1 MKLELFKY
9 IDDVLDLFE
18 YHRQELVSINK
29 EVRNYFSDV
38 LKDDERALNLS
49 ARIKTPQSLREKL
62 IRRNY
67 YIKYPTPFEGFKKAP
82 DLIGLRIEC
91 RFIKDEKEIYQK
103 IIDEFRIY
111 CGKGYYASNIN
122 KNIRLN
128 LEDIQPQVLNN
139 GFKIYKL
146 DGLYKNSKTSYSFE
160 LQIKSLVNLFWG
172 EIDHKIL
179 YKNYNYMIVEDFFRD
194 IMHSI
199 IDNLF
204 MVDKQLMIL
213 YDHVTNSDA
222 SGKDPAEKQLKVLLS
237 KIIHDVF
244 INKIYGELGFVFN
257 IKVSTDIIVDFIFM
271 KLKKNKENSYG
282 EDFISLI
289 NRINEISTLDM
300 NLEEYINVD
309 EKPKFYDSFTR
320 NIGNLILASLNKDF
334 EWNIFFKII
343 TTIDKES
350 DNQIFED
357 FIHFVRYQYTLLILN
372 LFENFDLS
380 EDDKRDIEN
389 FVLNLVIDKFKN
401 NTTLEFLMVKSINKI
416 NFILESL
423 KFSEIEGKEDLKELF
438 KKEYK
443 F

>member
-49 ARIKTPQSLREKL
+49 TRIKTPQSLREKL

-67 YIKYPTPFEGFKKAP
+67 YIKYPTPFEGFKKVP

-257 IKVSTDIIVDFIFM
+257 IKVSTDIIVEFIFM
-271 KLKKNKENSYG
+271 KLKKNKDNSYG

-357 FIHFVRYQYTLLILN
+357 FIHFVRYQYTLLILK

-389 FVLNLVIDKFKN
+389 FILNLVIDKFKN

-416 NFILESL
+416 NSILESL

-438 KKEYK
+438 KREYK

>member
-49 ARIKTPQSLREKL
+49 TRIKTPQSLREKL

-67 YIKYPTPFEGFKKAP
+67 YIKYPTPFEGFKKVP

-111 CGKGYYASNIN
+111 CGNGYYASNIN

-194 IMHSI
+194 IMNSI

-257 IKVSTDIIVDFIFM
+257 IKASTDIIVDFIFM
-271 KLKKNKENSYG
+271 KLKKNKDNSYG

-357 FIHFVRYQYTLLILN
+357 FIHFLRYQYTLLILN

-389 FVLNLVIDKFKN
+389 FILNLVIEKFKN

-416 NFILESL
+416 NSILESL

>member
-49 ARIKTPQSLREKL
+49 TRIKTPQSLREKL

-67 YIKYPTPFEGFKKAP
+67 YIKYPTPFEGFKKVP

-194 IMHSI
+194 IMNSI

>member
-49 ARIKTPQSLREKL
+49 TRIKTPQSLREKL

-67 YIKYPTPFEGFKKAP
+67 YIKYPTPFEGFKKVP

-111 CGKGYYASNIN
+111 CGNGYYASNIN

-194 IMHSI
+194 IMNSI

-257 IKVSTDIIVDFIFM
+257 IKVSTDIIVEFIFM
-271 KLKKNKENSYG
+271 KLKKNKDNSYG

-389 FVLNLVIDKFKN
+389 FILNLVIDKFKN

-423 KFSEIEGKEDLKELF
+423 KFSEIERKEDLKELF

>member
-49 ARIKTPQSLREKL
+49 TRIKTPQSLREKL

-67 YIKYPTPFEGFKKAP
+67 YIKYPTPFEGFKKVP

-257 IKVSTDIIVDFIFM
+257 IKASTDIIVDFIFM
-271 KLKKNKENSYG
+271 KLKKNKDNSYG

-357 FIHFVRYQYTLLILN
+357 FIHFVRYQYTLLILK

-389 FVLNLVIDKFKN
+389 FILNLVIDKFKN

-423 KFSEIEGKEDLKELF
+423 KFSEIEGKEDLIELF

>member
-49 ARIKTPQSLREKL
+49 TRIKTPQSLREKL

-67 YIKYPTPFEGFKKAP
+67 YIKYPTPFEGFKKVP

-111 CGKGYYASNIN
+111 CGNGYYASNIN

-194 IMHSI
+194 IMNSI

-343 TTIDKES
+343 TTIDKKS

>member
-49 ARIKTPQSLREKL
+49 TRIKTPQSLREKL

-67 YIKYPTPFEGFKKAP
+67 YIKYPTPFEGFKKVP

-194 IMHSI
+194 IMNSI

-257 IKVSTDIIVDFIFM
+257 IKASTDIIVEFIFM
-271 KLKKNKENSYG
+271 KLKKNKDNSYG

-389 FVLNLVIDKFKN
+389 FILNLVIDKFKN

-423 KFSEIEGKEDLKELF
+423 KFSEIERKEDLKELF

>member
-49 ARIKTPQSLREKL
+49 TRIKTPQSLREKL

-67 YIKYPTPFEGFKKAP
+67 YIKYPTPFEGFKKVP

-257 IKVSTDIIVDFIFM
+257 IKVSTDIIVEFIFM
-271 KLKKNKENSYG
+271 KLKKNKDNSYG

-389 FVLNLVIDKFKN
+389 FILNLVIDKFKN

-423 KFSEIEGKEDLKELF
+423 KFSEIERKEDLIELF

>member
-49 ARIKTPQSLREKL
+49 TRIKTPQSLREKL

-67 YIKYPTPFEGFKKAP
+67 YIKYPTPFEGFKKVP

-111 CGKGYYASNIN
+111 CGNGYYASNIN

-194 IMHSI
+194 IMNSI

-257 IKVSTDIIVDFIFM
+257 IKVSTDIIVEFIFM
-271 KLKKNKENSYG
+271 KLKKNKDNSYG

-389 FVLNLVIDKFKN
+389 FILNLVIDKFKN

-438 KKEYK
+438 KREYK

>member
-49 ARIKTPQSLREKL
+49 TRIKTPQSLREKL

-67 YIKYPTPFEGFKKAP
+67 YIKYPTPFEGFKKVP

-91 RFIKDEKEIYQK
+91 RFIKGEKEIYQK

-257 IKVSTDIIVDFIFM
+257 IKVSTDIIVEFIFM
-271 KLKKNKENSYG
+271 KLKKNKDNSYG

-320 NIGNLILASLNKDF
+320 NIGNLILDSLNKDF

-343 TTIDKES
+343 TTIDRES

-389 FVLNLVIDKFKN
+389 FILNLVIDKFKN

-423 KFSEIEGKEDLKELF
+423 KFSEIERKEDLKELF

>member
-49 ARIKTPQSLREKL
+49 TRIKTPQSLREKL

-67 YIKYPTPFEGFKKAP
+67 YIKYPTPFEGFKKVP

-111 CGKGYYASNIN
+111 CGNGYYASNIN

-194 IMHSI
+194 IMNSI

-257 IKVSTDIIVDFIFM
+257 IKVSTDIIVEFIFM

>member
-49 ARIKTPQSLREKL
+49 TRIKTPQSLREKL

-67 YIKYPTPFEGFKKAP
+67 YIKYPTPFEGFKKVP

-146 DGLYKNSKTSYSFE
+146 DGIYKNSKTSYSFE

-257 IKVSTDIIVDFIFM
+257 IKVSTDIIVEFIFM
-271 KLKKNKENSYG
+271 KLKKNKDNSYG

-389 FVLNLVIDKFKN
+389 FILNLVIEKFKN

-416 NFILESL
+416 NSILESL

-438 KKEYK
+438 KREYK

>member
-49 ARIKTPQSLREKL
+49 TRIKTPQSLREKL

-67 YIKYPTPFEGFKKAP
+67 YIKYPTPFEGFKKVP

-111 CGKGYYASNIN
+111 CGNGYYASNIN

-257 IKVSTDIIVDFIFM
+257 IKASTDIIVEFIFM
-271 KLKKNKENSYG
+271 KLKKNKDNSYG

-357 FIHFVRYQYTLLILN
+357 FIHFVRYQYTLLILK
-372 LFENFDLS
+372 LFENFELS

-389 FVLNLVIDKFKN
+389 FILNLVIDKFKN

-423 KFSEIEGKEDLKELF
+423 KFSEIERKEDLKELF

>member
-49 ARIKTPQSLREKL
+49 TRIKTPQSLREKL

-67 YIKYPTPFEGFKKAP
+67 YIKYPTPFEGFKKVP

-111 CGKGYYASNIN
+111 CGNGYYASNIN

-194 IMHSI
+194 IMNSI

-257 IKVSTDIIVDFIFM
+257 IKASTDIIVDFIFM
-271 KLKKNKENSYG
+271 KLKKNKDNSYG

-357 FIHFVRYQYTLLILN
+357 FIHFLRYQYTLLILK

-389 FVLNLVIDKFKN
+389 FILNLVIDKFKN

-423 KFSEIEGKEDLKELF
+423 KFSEIERKEDLKELF

>member
-49 ARIKTPQSLREKL
+49 TRIKTPQSLREKL

-67 YIKYPTPFEGFKKAP
+67 YIKYPTPFEGFKKVP

-111 CGKGYYASNIN
+111 CGNGYYASNIN
-122 KNIRLN
+122 KNIHLN

-194 IMHSI
+194 IMNSI

-257 IKVSTDIIVDFIFM
+257 IKASTDIIVEFIFM

-343 TTIDKES
+343 TTIDRES

-389 FVLNLVIDKFKN
+389 FILNLVIDKFKN

-423 KFSEIEGKEDLKELF
+423 KFSEIERKEDLKELF

>member
-49 ARIKTPQSLREKL
+49 TRIKTPQSLREKL

-67 YIKYPTPFEGFKKAP
+67 YIKYPTPFEGFKKVP

-257 IKVSTDIIVDFIFM
+257 IKVSTDIIVEFIFM
-271 KLKKNKENSYG
+271 KLKKNKDNSYG

-334 EWNIFFKII
+334 EWNIFFRII

-357 FIHFVRYQYTLLILN
+357 FIHFVRYQYTLLILK

-389 FVLNLVIDKFKN
+389 FILNLVIDKFKN

-423 KFSEIEGKEDLKELF
+423 KFSEIERKEDLKELF

>member
-49 ARIKTPQSLREKL
+49 TRIKTPQSLREKL

-67 YIKYPTPFEGFKKAP
+67 YIKYPTPFEGFKKVP

-111 CGKGYYASNIN
+111 CGNGYYASNIN

-194 IMHSI
+194 IMNSI

-257 IKVSTDIIVDFIFM
+257 IKASTDIIVEFIFM
-271 KLKKNKENSYG
+271 KLKKNKDNSYG

-357 FIHFVRYQYTLLILN
+357 FIHFVRYQYTLLILK

-389 FVLNLVIDKFKN
+389 FILNLVIDKFKN

-423 KFSEIEGKEDLKELF
+423 KFSEIERKEDLKELF

>member
-49 ARIKTPQSLREKL
+49 TRIKTPQSLREKL

-67 YIKYPTPFEGFKKAP
+67 YIKYPTPFEGFKKVP

-111 CGKGYYASNIN
+111 CGNGYYASNIN

-194 IMHSI
+194 IMNSI

-257 IKVSTDIIVDFIFM
+257 IKVSTDIIVEFIFM
-271 KLKKNKENSYG
+271 KLKKNKDNSYG

-389 FVLNLVIDKFKN
+389 FILNLVIDKFKN
-401 NTTLEFLMVKSINKI
+401 NTTLEFLMVKSIVKI
-416 NFILESL
+416 NFDSDTD
-423 KFSEIEGKEDLKELF
+423 KDLKELF

>member
-49 ARIKTPQSLREKL
+49 TRIKTPQSLREKL

-67 YIKYPTPFEGFKKAP
+67 YIKYPTPFEGFKKVP

-111 CGKGYYASNIN
+111 CGNGYYASNIN

-257 IKVSTDIIVDFIFM
+257 IKVSTDIIVEFIFM
-271 KLKKNKENSYG
+271 KLKKNKDNSYG

-389 FVLNLVIDKFKN
+389 FILNLVIDKFKN

-416 NFILESL
+416 NSILESL

-438 KKEYK
+438 KREYK

>member
-49 ARIKTPQSLREKL
+49 TRIKTPQSLREKL
-62 IRRNY
+62 IRRNF
-67 YIKYPTPFEGFKKAP
+67 YIKYPTPFEGFKKVP

-257 IKVSTDIIVDFIFM
+257 IKASTDIIVEFIFM
-271 KLKKNKENSYG
+271 KLKKNKDNSYG

-343 TTIDKES
+343 TTIDRES

-357 FIHFVRYQYTLLILN
+357 FIHFVRYQYTLLILK

-389 FVLNLVIDKFKN
+389 FILNLVIDKFKN

-423 KFSEIEGKEDLKELF
+423 KFSEIERKEDLKELF

>member
-49 ARIKTPQSLREKL
+49 TRIKTPQSLREKL

-67 YIKYPTPFEGFKKAP
+67 YIKYPTPFEGFKKVP

-194 IMHSI
+194 IMNSI

-389 FVLNLVIDKFKN
+389 FILNLVIDKFKN

-423 KFSEIEGKEDLKELF
+423 KFSEIERKEDLKELF

>member
-49 ARIKTPQSLREKL
+49 TRIKTPQSLREKL

-67 YIKYPTPFEGFKKAP
+67 YIKYPTPFEGFKKVP

-194 IMHSI
+194 IMNSI

-257 IKVSTDIIVDFIFM
+257 IKVSTDIIVEFIFM
-271 KLKKNKENSYG
+271 KLKKNKDNSYG

-389 FVLNLVIDKFKN
+389 FILNLVIDKFKN

-423 KFSEIEGKEDLKELF
+423 KFSEIERKEDLKELF

>member
-49 ARIKTPQSLREKL
+49 TRIKTPQSLREKL

-67 YIKYPTPFEGFKKAP
+67 YIKYPTPFEGFKKVP

-257 IKVSTDIIVDFIFM
+257 IKASTDIIVEFIFM
-271 KLKKNKENSYG
+271 KLKKNKDNSYG

-343 TTIDKES
+343 TTIDRES

-389 FVLNLVIDKFKN
+389 FILNLVIDKFKN

-416 NFILESL
+416 NSILESL

>member
-49 ARIKTPQSLREKL
+49 TRIKTPQSLREKL

-67 YIKYPTPFEGFKKAP
+67 YIKYPTPFEGFKKVP

-257 IKVSTDIIVDFIFM
+257 IKVSTDIIVEFIFM

-389 FVLNLVIDKFKN
+389 FILNLVIDKFKN

-423 KFSEIEGKEDLKELF
+423 KFSEIERKEDLKELF

>member
-49 ARIKTPQSLREKL
+49 TRIKTPQSLREKL

-67 YIKYPTPFEGFKKAP
+67 YIKYPTPFEGFKKVP

-257 IKVSTDIIVDFIFM
+257 IKASTDIIVEFIFM
-271 KLKKNKENSYG
+271 KLKKNKDNSYG

-357 FIHFVRYQYTLLILN
+357 FIHFVRYQYTLLILK

-389 FVLNLVIDKFKN
+389 FILNLVIDKFKN

-423 KFSEIEGKEDLKELF
+423 KFSEIERKEDLIELF

>member
-49 ARIKTPQSLREKL
+49 TRIKTPQSLREKL

-67 YIKYPTPFEGFKKAP
+67 YIKYPTPFEGFKKVP

-257 IKVSTDIIVDFIFM
+257 IKVSTDIIVEFIFM
-271 KLKKNKENSYG
+271 KLKKNKDNSYG

-300 NLEEYINVD
+300 NLEEYVNVD

-389 FVLNLVIDKFKN
+389 FILNLVIDKFKN

-423 KFSEIEGKEDLKELF
+423 KFSEIERKEDLIELF

>member
-49 ARIKTPQSLREKL
+49 TRIKTPQSLREKL

-67 YIKYPTPFEGFKKAP
+67 YIKYPTPFEGFKKVP

-146 DGLYKNSKTSYSFE
+146 DGIYKNSKTSYSFE

-257 IKVSTDIIVDFIFM
+257 IKVSTDIIVEFIFM
-271 KLKKNKENSYG
+271 KLKKNKDNSYG

-389 FVLNLVIDKFKN
+389 FILNLVIDKFKN

-416 NFILESL
+416 NSILESL

>member
-49 ARIKTPQSLREKL
+49 TRIKTPQSLREKL

-67 YIKYPTPFEGFKKAP
+67 YIKYPTPFEGFKKVP

-257 IKVSTDIIVDFIFM
+257 IKVSTDIIVEFIFM
-271 KLKKNKENSYG
+271 KLKKNKDNSYG

>member
-49 ARIKTPQSLREKL
+49 TRIKTPQSLREKL

-67 YIKYPTPFEGFKKAP
+67 YIKYPTPFEGFKKVP

-111 CGKGYYASNIN
+111 CGNGYYASNIN

-257 IKVSTDIIVDFIFM
+257 IKASTDIIVEFIFM
-271 KLKKNKENSYG
+271 KLKKNKDNSYG

-343 TTIDKES
+343 TTIDRES

-389 FVLNLVIDKFKN
+389 FILNLVIDKFKN

-423 KFSEIEGKEDLKELF
+423 KFSEIERKEDLKELF

>member
-49 ARIKTPQSLREKL
+49 TRIKTPQSLREKL

-67 YIKYPTPFEGFKKAP
+67 YIKYPTPFEGFKKVP

-257 IKVSTDIIVDFIFM
+257 IKASTDIIVEFIFM
-271 KLKKNKENSYG
+271 KLKKNKDNSYG

-372 LFENFDLS
+372 LFENFELS

-389 FVLNLVIDKFKN
+389 FILNLVIEKFKN

-416 NFILESL
+416 NSILESL

>member
-49 ARIKTPQSLREKL
+49 TRIKTPQSLREKL

-67 YIKYPTPFEGFKKAP
+67 YIKYPTPFEGFKKVP

-111 CGKGYYASNIN
+111 CGNGYYASNIN

-194 IMHSI
+194 IMNSI

-257 IKVSTDIIVDFIFM
+257 IKASTDIIVEFIFM

-423 KFSEIEGKEDLKELF
+423 KFSEIERKEDLKELF

>member
-49 ARIKTPQSLREKL
+49 TRIKTPQSLREKL

-67 YIKYPTPFEGFKKAP
+67 YIKYPTPFEGFKKVP

-146 DGLYKNSKTSYSFE
+146 DGIYKNSKTSYSFE

-257 IKVSTDIIVDFIFM
+257 IKVSTDIIVEFIFM
-271 KLKKNKENSYG
+271 KLKKNKDNSYG

-343 TTIDKES
+343 TTIDRES

-357 FIHFVRYQYTLLILN
+357 FIHFVRYQYTLLILK

-389 FVLNLVIDKFKN
+389 FILNLVIDKFKN

-423 KFSEIEGKEDLKELF
+423 KFSEIERKEDLKELF

>member
-49 ARIKTPQSLREKL
+49 TRIKTPQSLREKL

-67 YIKYPTPFEGFKKAP
+67 YIKYPTPFEGFKKVP

-111 CGKGYYASNIN
+111 CGNGYYASNIN

-194 IMHSI
+194 IMNSI

-257 IKVSTDIIVDFIFM
+257 IKVSTDIIVEFIFM
-271 KLKKNKENSYG
+271 KLKKNKDNSYG

-309 EKPKFYDSFTR
+309 ENPKFYDSFTR

-389 FVLNLVIDKFKN
+389 FILNLVIDKFKN

-423 KFSEIEGKEDLKELF
+423 KFSEIERKEDLKELF

>member
-49 ARIKTPQSLREKL
+49 TRIKTPQSLREKL

-67 YIKYPTPFEGFKKAP
+67 YIKYPTPFEGFKKVP

-111 CGKGYYASNIN
+111 CGNGYYASNIN

-194 IMHSI
+194 IMNSI

-257 IKVSTDIIVDFIFM
+257 IKASTDIIVEFIFM

-343 TTIDKES
+343 TTIDRES

-389 FVLNLVIDKFKN
+389 FILNLVIDKFKN

-423 KFSEIEGKEDLKELF
+423 KFSEIERKEDLKELF

>member
-49 ARIKTPQSLREKL
+49 TRIKTPQSLREKL

-67 YIKYPTPFEGFKKAP
+67 YIKYPTPFEGFKKVP

-257 IKVSTDIIVDFIFM
+257 IKVSTDIIVEFIFM
-271 KLKKNKENSYG
+271 KLKKNKDNSYG

-320 NIGNLILASLNKDF
+320 NIGNLILDSLNKDF

-343 TTIDKES
+343 TTIDRES

-389 FVLNLVIDKFKN
+389 FILNLVIDKFKN

-423 KFSEIEGKEDLKELF
+423 KFSEIERKEDLKELF

>member
-49 ARIKTPQSLREKL
+49 TRIKTPQSLREKL

-67 YIKYPTPFEGFKKAP
+67 YIKYPTPFEGFKKVP

-271 KLKKNKENSYG
+271 KLKKNKDNSYG

-343 TTIDKES
+343 TTIDRES

-389 FVLNLVIDKFKN
+389 FILNLVIDKFKN

-423 KFSEIEGKEDLKELF
+423 KFSEIERKEDLKELF

>member
-49 ARIKTPQSLREKL
+49 TRIKTPQSLREKL

-67 YIKYPTPFEGFKKAP
+67 YIKYPTPFEGFKKVP

-194 IMHSI
+194 IMNSI

-257 IKVSTDIIVDFIFM
+257 IKVSTDIIVEFIFM

-389 FVLNLVIDKFKN
+389 FILNLVIDKFKN

-423 KFSEIEGKEDLKELF
+423 KFSEIEGKEDLIELF

>member
-49 ARIKTPQSLREKL
+49 TRIKTPQSLREKL

-67 YIKYPTPFEGFKKAP
+67 YIKYPTPFEGFKKVP

-194 IMHSI
+194 IMNSI

-257 IKVSTDIIVDFIFM
+257 IKVSTDIIVEFIFM
-271 KLKKNKENSYG
+271 KLKKNKDNSYG

-343 TTIDKES
+343 TTIDRES

-389 FVLNLVIDKFKN
+389 FILNLVIEK
-401 NTTLEFLMVKSINKI
+401 KI
-416 NFILESL
+416 
-423 KFSEIEGKEDLKELF
+423 
-438 KKEYK
+438 
-443 F
+443 

>member
-49 ARIKTPQSLREKL
+49 TRIKTPQSLREKL

-67 YIKYPTPFEGFKKAP
+67 YIKYPTPFEGFKKVP

-257 IKVSTDIIVDFIFM
+257 IKVSTDIIVEFIFM
-271 KLKKNKENSYG
+271 KLKKNKDNSYG

-343 TTIDKES
+343 TTIDRES

-389 FVLNLVIDKFKN
+389 FILNLVIDKFKN

-423 KFSEIEGKEDLKELF
+423 KFSEIERKEDLKELF